1 MQVTALNNVI
11 EVEHGWL
18 EFSGRPVLRD
28 LDLTVAAGDVV
39 ALLGE
44 NGSGKSTLIRA
55 ILGLNRLTRGSVHLF
70 GTPLADFSDWSRVG
84 YVPQR
89 STASSG
95 VPATVAEVVAS
106 GRLARR
112 RPFFPHSRA
121 DRRAVADALEAVG
134 LADRAG
140 DPIGTLSG
148 GQHQRA
154 LIARALAGEPE
165 VFLLDEPTA
174 GVDAINQ
181 RALAETLALLVAH
194 GTTLVVVLHELGE
207 LAALI
212 HRAVT
217 ICDGR
222 AVENHVH
229 PAHTHA
235 AQGHHNEAEPD
246 PVSIPQFTAPLDR
259 SDAS

>member
-1 MQVTALNNVI
+1 MI
-11 EVEHGWL
+11 EVDHGWL

-28 LDLTVAAGDVV
+28 LELTVEAGEVV

-44 NGSGKSTLIRA
+44 NGSGKSSLVRA
-55 ILGLNRLTRGSVHLF
+55 VLGLNRLTRGSVRLF
-70 GTPLADFSDWSRVG
+70 GEPLESFADWARVG

-112 RPFFPHSRA
+112 RPFLPRSRA
-121 DRRAVADALEAVG
+121 DRLAVADALDAVG

-140 DPIGTLSG
+140 DPISTLSG
-148 GQHQRA
+148 GQQQRA
-154 LIARALAGEPE
+154 LIARSLAGEPE
-165 VFLLDEPTA
+165 LFLLDEPTA

-181 RALAETLALLVAH
+181 RALADALRQLVDR

-207 LAALI
+207 LAGLI
-212 HRAVT
+212 DRTVT

-229 PAHTHA
+229 PSH
-235 AQGHHNEAEPD
+235 GHHPD
-246 PVSIPQFTAPLDR
+246 VDHDPALIPQITAPLDQ
-259 SDAS
+259 SDVS